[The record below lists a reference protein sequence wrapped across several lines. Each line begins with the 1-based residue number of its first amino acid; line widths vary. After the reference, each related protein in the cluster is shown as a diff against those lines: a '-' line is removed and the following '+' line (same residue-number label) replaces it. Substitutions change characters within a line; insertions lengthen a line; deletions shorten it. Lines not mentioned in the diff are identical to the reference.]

1 MSELITWANGDGT
14 FSYIPE
20 SQISAMMQN
29 NQIPTSPPKSA
40 QTFELIDLMFL
51 GVLAIIAIAAW
62 KEPISYFA
70 LGMLIAWLLIGVMD

>member
-1 MSELITWANGDGT
+1 MITWANGDGT

-20 SQISAMMQN
+20 SQISTMMQN
-29 NQIPTSPPKSA
+29 NQIPTSPPKSI

-51 GVLAIIAIAAW
+51 GALAIIAIAAW
-62 KEPISYFA
+62 KEPIGYFA